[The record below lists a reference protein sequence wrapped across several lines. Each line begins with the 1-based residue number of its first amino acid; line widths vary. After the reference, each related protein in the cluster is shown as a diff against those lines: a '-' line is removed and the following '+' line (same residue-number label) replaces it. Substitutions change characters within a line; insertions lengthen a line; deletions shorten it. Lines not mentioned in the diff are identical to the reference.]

1 MSFHDAL
8 QLWVAKAVLELG
20 TFAAVL
26 VIILIV
32 WGVTA
37 AVAKVR
43 R

>member
-8 QLWVAKAVLELG
+8 QLWAAKAVLELG
-20 TFAAVL
+20 AFAAVI
-26 VIILIV
+26 VVILII

-37 AVAKVR
+37 VVAKVR